1 MTTNNTNENGGWMS
15 SRFVTLVALCGDYL
29 ATFTANAVR
38 TSWALSSTTC
48 RSSATTSRWRAE
60 LADNWRLDPH
70 GARHPP
76 AARVVAGD
84 LPVPVRDGGVH
95 RTGGEQRQGSDH
107 ARRRALF
114 AGLTGLTLALSVT
127 AWRER
132 WRTRWQAVNVLAVP
146 LTITAAIAI
155 YCGVVGLPIGPRAAA
170 FGAYLTIPAVLVCA
184 GGAGPPNLVRVLA
197 AAIILWLPIEFSLL
211 PPLRLPPP
219 DGLRAAPFAALAAGL
234 YLFLVACP
242 LDRIGYTFQLSR
254 RDFRV
259 ALIATAAFA
268 MVGVPIG
275 LATGFLEWNPR
286 PDAVRLAVAPI
297 AIYLATGV
305 PEEFLFRGLIQ
316 NALERAIGRAAL
328 PIASIIFG
336 LAHLP
341 DVRYVLLATLAG
353 VAYGWV
359 YLATRRITASAV
371 THALVDWIWVLLLRG

>member
-1 MTTNNTNENGGWMS
+1 
-15 SRFVTLVALCGDYL
+15 VQ
-29 ATFTANAVR
+29 
-38 TSWALSSTTC
+38 
-48 RSSATTSRWRAE
+48 SATEDRST
-60 LADNWRLDPH
+60 ADNW
-70 GARHPP
+70 
-76 AARVVAGD
+76 
-84 LPVPVRDGGVH
+84 GV
-95 RTGGEQRQGSDH
+95 TLTTED
-107 ARRRALF
+107 ARRLREWWPAIFLFLFAMAVFIAREASRIWEVTTLASGALF

-127 AWRER
+127 ACRER
-132 WRTRWQAVNVLAVP
+132 LRARSEAVNVLGAP
-146 LTITAAIAI
+146 LAITAAIAMC
-155 YCGVVGLPIGPRAAA
+155 CGVVGLPILPRAVA
-170 FGAYLTIPAVLVCA
+170 FGAYLTIPAVLGCV
-184 GGAGPPNLVRVLA
+184 GRGRVPDLVRVLG
-197 AAIILWLPIEFSLL
+197 AAIALWLPIEFDLL
-211 PPLRLPPP
+211 PQLRLPPP

-242 LDRIGYTFQLSR
+242 LDRIGYTFRLSG
-254 RDFRV
+254 RDLRV

-268 MVGVPIG
+268 VVGVPIG
-275 LATGFLEWNPR
+275 LMTGFLEWNPR
-286 PDAVRLAVAPI
+286 PDPVRVAVAPI

-316 NALERAIGRAAL
+316 NTLERALGRAAL

>member
-1 MTTNNTNENGGWMS
+1 MQETRTRRECWPAIFLFLFAMAVFIAREANTVREVTT
-15 SRFVTLVALCGDYL
+15 L
-29 ATFTANAVR
+29 
-38 TSWALSSTTC
+38 
-48 RSSATTSRWRAE
+48 
-60 LADNWRLDPH
+60 
-70 GARHPP
+70 GA
-76 AARVVAGD
+76 G
-84 LPVPVRDGGVH
+84 
-95 RTGGEQRQGSDH
+95 
-107 ARRRALF
+107 ALF
-114 AGLTGLTLALSVT
+114 AGLTGLTMALSVT

-132 WRTRWQAVNVLAVP
+132 LRTRWQAVNALAVP
-146 LTITAAIAI
+146 LTITAAIVI
-155 YCGVVGLPIGPRAAA
+155 YCGVVGLPTVQRAAT
-170 FGAYLTIPAVLVCA
+170 FGAYLTVPALVVC
-184 GGAGPPNLVRVLA
+184 GGRAAPPSPVRVLA

-242 LDRIGYTFQLSR
+242 LDRIGYTFQLGR

-259 ALIATAAFA
+259 AVIATAAFA
-268 MVGVPIG
+268 IVGLPIG
-275 LATGFLEWNPR
+275 LATGFLEWHPR
-286 PDAVRLAVAPI
+286 PDAIRLAVAPL

-316 NALERAIGRAAL
+316 NALERTIGRAAL
-328 PIASIIFG
+328 PLASIIFG

-359 YLATRRITASAV
+359 YRATRRITASAV

>member
-1 MTTNNTNENGGWMS
+1 M
-15 SRFVTLVALCGDYL
+15 VAVLRVLCCPRPRG
-29 ATFTANAVR
+29 
-38 TSWALSSTTC
+38 
-48 RSSATTSRWRAE
+48 RSI
-60 LADNWRLDPH
+60 ADNWGLTHTTQD
-70 GARHPP
+70 
-76 AARVVAGD
+76 
-84 LPVPVRDGGVH
+84 
-95 RTGGEQRQGSDH
+95 
-107 ARRRALF
+107 ARRLREWWPAIFLFLFAMAVFIAREASRIWEVTTLASGALF

-127 AWRER
+127 ACRER
-132 WRTRWQAVNVLAVP
+132 LRARSEAVNVLAAP
-146 LTITAAIAI
+146 LAITAAIAVC
-155 YCGVVGLPIGPRAAA
+155 CGVIGLPVLPRAVA
-170 FGAYLTIPAVLVCA
+170 FGAYLTIPAVLVCV
-184 GGAGPPNLVRVLA
+184 GRGRVPDLVRVLG
-197 AAIILWLPIEFSLL
+197 AAIALWLPIEFDLL
-211 PPLRLPPP
+211 PQLRLPPP

-242 LDRIGYTFQLSR
+242 LDRIGYTFRLSG
-254 RDFRV
+254 RDLRV

-268 MVGVPIG
+268 VVGVPIG
-275 LATGFLEWNPR
+275 LMTGFLEWNPR
-286 PDAVRLAVAPI
+286 PDLVRVAVAPI

-316 NALERAIGRAAL
+316 NTLERPLGRAAL

>member
-1 MTTNNTNENGGWMS
+1 LTQTTEDG
-15 SRFVTLVALCGDYL
+15 RP
-29 ATFTANAVR
+29 R
-38 TSWALSSTTC
+38 
-48 RSSATTSRWRAE
+48 REWR
-60 LADNWRLDPH
+60 
-70 GARHPP
+70 P
-76 AARVVAGD
+76 AAFLFLFALAVFIAREASTVREVPTLGAG
-84 LPVPVRDGGVH
+84 
-95 RTGGEQRQGSDH
+95 
-107 ARRRALF
+107 ALF

-132 WRTRWQAVNVLAVP
+132 LRTRWQAVNVLAVP

-155 YCGVVGLPIGPRAAA
+155 YCGVVGLPIAPRAAA
-170 FGAYLTIPAVLVCA
+170 FAAYLTIPAVLVCA
-184 GGAGPPNLVRVLA
+184 GRAGAPNLVRVLA
-197 AAIILWLPIEFSLL
+197 AAIILWLPIEFDLL
-211 PPLRLPPP
+211 PQLRLPPP

-259 ALIATAAFA
+259 AVIATAAFA
-268 MVGVPIG
+268 IIGVPIG

-286 PDAVRLAVAPI
+286 PDAVRLAVAPF

-316 NALERAIGRAAL
+316 NALERVIGRAAL
-328 PIASIIFG
+328 PLASIIFG

-341 DVRYVLLATLAG
+341 DPRYVLLATLAG
-353 VAYGWV
+353 LAYGWV

-371 THALVDWIWVLLLRG
+371 THALVDWIWVVLLRG

>member
-1 MTTNNTNENGGWMS
+1 
-15 SRFVTLVALCGDYL
+15 
-29 ATFTANAVR
+29 
-38 TSWALSSTTC
+38 
-48 RSSATTSRWRAE
+48 
-60 LADNWRLDPH
+60 
-70 GARHPP
+70 
-76 AARVVAGD
+76 
-84 LPVPVRDGGVH
+84 
-95 RTGGEQRQGSDH
+95 
-107 ARRRALF
+107 
-114 AGLTGLTLALSVT
+114 
-127 AWRER
+127 
-132 WRTRWQAVNVLAVP
+132 
-146 LTITAAIAI
+146 
-155 YCGVVGLPIGPRAAA
+155 
-170 FGAYLTIPAVLVCA
+170 VLVCA
-184 GGAGPPNLVRVLA
+184 GRAGEPHLVRVLA

-242 LDRIGYTFQLSR
+242 LERIGYTFQLSR

-259 ALIATAAFA
+259 ALIATAAYA
-268 MVGVPIG
+268 IVGLPIG
-275 LATGFLEWNPR
+275 LATGFLEWHPR
-286 PDAVRLAVAPI
+286 PDAVRLAVAPL

-328 PIASIIFG
+328 PLASIIFG

-353 VAYGWV
+353 LAYGWV